1 MLIKNQASRQI
12 KDGIDRLW
20 LEFDLDK
27 NGMMNCKECRQLT
40 TDILNSVFG
49 KSSLMHVQFK
59 SWFDRFDR
67 EHSGTIDKRE
77 FVAFLKKIIKNEL
90 HMEG

>member
-1 MLIKNQASRQI
+1 
-12 KDGIDRLW
+12 
-20 LEFDLDK
+20 
-27 NGMMNCKECRQLT
+27 
-40 TDILNSVFG
+40 
-49 KSSLMHVQFK
+49 MHVQFK